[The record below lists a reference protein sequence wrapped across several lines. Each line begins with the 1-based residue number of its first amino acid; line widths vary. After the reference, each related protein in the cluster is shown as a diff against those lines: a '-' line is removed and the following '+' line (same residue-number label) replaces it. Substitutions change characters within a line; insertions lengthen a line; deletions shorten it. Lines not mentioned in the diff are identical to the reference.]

1 MSIVLGYSAPV
12 LGMGN
17 SFPLIV
23 RQALSAISAAG
34 GDVLDFACLQT
45 TLANIQ
51 DQGEYLLA
59 LEISSKCAAAGGS
72 ILDMSCLYQLAKSI
86 KS

>member
-12 LGMGN
+12 IGMGN

-23 RQALSAISAAG
+23 RQALAAISVAG
-34 GDVLDFACLQT
+34 GEVLDFACLQS
-45 TLANIQ
+45 TLIGFQ

-59 LEISSKCAAAGGS
+59 LEIEAKSLAAGGL
-72 ILDMSCLYQLAKSI
+72 ILDASCLYQLAKAI
-86 KS
+86 N